1 MYVHRHSIEIKI
13 RKYGFNPQ
21 RMYIGI
27 PMLPYF
33 FGGLGLYAHDNNI
46 KFSLAQE
53 LLELNARLRI
63 GMATEIYV
71 QLRDLK
77 EKNIISFLIQEML
90 MQQDSGKKTKEY
102 NENLDVNRVELV

>member
-1 MYVHRHSIEIKI
+1 MMDTNARESKETLRNKDLNLMYVHRHFREIKI
-13 RKYGFNPQ
+13 RKQGFNPQ

-33 FGGLGLYAHDNNI
+33 LRGLGLYTHDNTI

-53 LLELNARLRI
+53 LLELKAGLRI
-63 GMATEIYV
+63 SMATKIYE

-77 EKNIISFLIQEML
+77 EKI
-90 MQQDSGKKTKEY
+90 
-102 NENLDVNRVELV
+102 